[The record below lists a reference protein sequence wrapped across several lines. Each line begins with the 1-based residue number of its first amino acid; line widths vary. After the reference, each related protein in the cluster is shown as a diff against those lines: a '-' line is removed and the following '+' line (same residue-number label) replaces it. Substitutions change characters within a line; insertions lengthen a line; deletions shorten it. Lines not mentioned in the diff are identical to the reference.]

1 MTRDVRSSE
10 SCAHRYGSLGSP
22 YEARSTNRG
31 VTALNVLIFLAG
43 CTAEAIALETGSEI
57 ALAAQQVFGVATAL
71 IGVGT
76 LFALTPLGSRVF
88 KDGKVQRLSALVA
101 TENATEVKNPL
112 EDIDDSDD
120 K

>member
-10 SCAHRYGSLGSP
+10 SCAHRYGSLDSP
-22 YEARSTNRG
+22 YEARSTNHG
-31 VTALNVLIFLAG
+31 VVALNVLIFLAG

-57 ALAAQQVFGVATAL
+57 ALTAQQVFGVATAL

-88 KDGKVQRLSALVA
+88 KDGKVQRLSALAA
-101 TENATEVKNPL
+101 TDNATEVKNPL
-112 EDIDDSDD
+112 DDSDD

>member
-1 MTRDVRSSE
+1 V
-10 SCAHRYGSLGSP
+10 
-22 YEARSTNRG
+22 
-31 VTALNVLIFLAG
+31 VALNVLIFLAG

-88 KDGKVQRLSALVA
+88 KDGKVQRLSALAA
-101 TENATEVKNPL
+101 TGNATEVKNPL
-112 EDIDDSDD
+112 EDSDDSDD

>member
-1 MTRDVRSSE
+1 M
-10 SCAHRYGSLGSP
+10 GSP
-22 YEARSTNRG
+22 YEARSTNHG

-88 KDGKVQRLSALVA
+88 KDSKVQRLSALA
-101 TENATEVKNPL
+101 AADNATEVKNPL
-112 EDIDDSDD
+112 GDIDDSDD

>member
-1 MTRDVRSSE
+1 MIRDVRSSE

-22 YEARSTNRG
+22 YEARSTNHG
-31 VTALNVLIFLAG
+31 VVALNVLIFLAG

-76 LFALTPLGSRVF
+76 LFALTPLGW
-88 KDGKVQRLSALVA
+88 DGYRGSFDFG
-101 TENATEVKNPL
+101 PL
-112 EDIDDSDD
+112 DRTFTCSPRPYFHPSPRPYLHLPS
-120 K
+120 